1 MFWKQPKNN
10 LLWFLAFSMVLYQCR
25 CWFTGLPPSLG
36 VDHGGGAFD
45 DPVSRRLTAWR
56 QQNLVAVDLA
66 GSSYQNA
73 ALKAAVCSA
82 ALILTNLKVPNW
94 VFLIPAH
101 IG

>member
-1 MFWKQPKNN
+1 
-10 LLWFLAFSMVLYQCR
+10 MVLSL
-25 CWFTGLPPSLG
+25 FHGTGVGAGSPDSLPPL
-36 VDHGGGAFD
+36 VLTMAGGID
-45 DPVSRRLTAWR
+45 RPVSRRLTAWS
-56 QQNLVAVDLA
+56 QQNLVAIDLA

-82 ALILTNLKVPNW
+82 ALILSNLKVPTW

>member
-1 MFWKQPKNN
+1 
-10 LLWFLAFSMVLYQCR
+10 MVLS
-25 CWFTGLPPSLG
+25 FFHGTSVGAGSPDSLPPL
-36 VDHGGGAFD
+36 VLTMVGGAFD
-45 DPVSRRLTAWR
+45 DTVSRRLTAWR
-56 QQNLVAVDLA
+56 QQNLVAIDLA

>member
-1 MFWKQPKNN
+1 
-10 LLWFLAFSMVLYQCR
+10 MV
-25 CWFTGLPPSLG
+25 
-36 VDHGGGAFD
+36 GGAFD
-45 DPVSRRLTAWR
+45 DTVSRRLTAWH
-56 QQNLVAVDLA
+56 QQNLVAIDLA

>member
-1 MFWKQPKNN
+1 
-10 LLWFLAFSMVLYQCR
+10 MV
-25 CWFTGLPPSLG
+25 
-36 VDHGGGAFD
+36 GGFD
-45 DPVSRRLTAWR
+45 DPVSTRLPPWH
-56 QQNLVAVDLA
+56 QQNLVAIDLA

-82 ALILTNLKVPNW
+82 ALILSDLKVPNW